1 MPAFGH
7 TSSAPMTTGSIV
19 ATCTPSPKQSE
30 LISPLIAVVIDPLAM
45 VWVMKKSVKS
55 TSKLVMISS
64 LTPAGGTSAGLGPV
78 SENPTEPLNLKRY
91 ESGTQSALYVTISI
105 VTLVSKNVT
114 PTAKPEE
121 ESPSNESML
130 PKAVRLSVPTRHDA
144 GGGMP
149 IAIRPDR
156 TALDLTVKS
165 MNASRKAISSG
176 MVPPG
181 SSVLPT

>member
-1 MPAFGH
+1 
-7 TSSAPMTTGSIV
+7 MTRGSMV
-19 ATCTPSPKQSE
+19 ATCTAGPKQSE
-30 LISPLIAVVIDPLAM
+30 FISPLIAVVIDPLAM

-64 LTPAGGTSAGLGPV
+64 LIPAGETSAGPGSL

-91 ESGTQSALYVTISI
+91 ESGTQSALYVIMSI

-114 PTAKPEE
+114 PIVGLPDEFPSSDVM
-121 ESPSNESML
+121 SPRM
-130 PKAVRLSVPTRHDA
+130 VRFSVPTRHDA

-149 IAIRPDR
+149 IAINPDI
-156 TALDLTVKS
+156 TAPDVTVDS
-165 MNASRKAISSG
+165 MNASLKRISSG
-176 MVPPG
+176 TVPSG